1 MSDAGGRAGALR
13 TDLEFDGPE
22 VGRDVVERVV
32 CAAVR
37 GAGCLFLFFDAEGCF
52 CPCEVVGLEVFEE
65 GEDLVV

>member
-1 MSDAGGRAGALR
+1 MQAGGRAGALR
-13 TDLEFDGPE
+13 TDLELDGSE

-37 GAGCLFLFFDAEGCF
+37 RASRLFLFFDAEGCF
-52 CPCEVVGLEVFEE
+52 CLCKVVGLEVFEE